1 MASIIYD
8 ALAGADINNLL
19 REAAEIV
26 ADTLSAD
33 HVLVLELGAI
43 ASQSCFCS
51 SLGWDPSTAL
61 RLGKQLLDLARQ
73 SQSTDLEEFIVG
85 EGPRKD
91 RDLQA

>member
-1 MASIIYD
+1 MRVFLMASIIYD

-51 SLGWDPSTAL
+51 SIGWDHVHCAATWKATA
-61 RLGKQLLDLARQ
+61 
-73 SQSTDLEEFIVG
+73 
-85 EGPRKD
+85 
-91 RDLQA
+91 